1 MDLQISEKVAFV
13 AASTSGLGRASV
25 LALAAEGA
33 HVCVTGRTAKARE
46 EVVKQIRE
54 AGGVALEVP
63 LDVEDA
69 TSIEQAIS
77 TCERELGPVSIL
89 VLNGPGPKP
98 ASPSTITS
106 EDVAGAAARLIE
118 PHVRMV
124 NRVLPGMRER
134 GWGRIIAI
142 GSTAVVTPSQQ
153 LVLSTIGRQGLA
165 GYLKALSQ
173 EVGGDGVT
181 VNMVHP
187 GRILTPRIDQLDQD
201 AATREGVSAAD
212 VRERFEQTIPVKRLG
227 DPAELGAAVAF
238 LASQQAAYITGTA
251 VRLDGGATPVL

>member
-1 MDLQISEKVAFV
+1 MDLQISGKVAFV
-13 AASTSGLGRASV
+13 AASTSGLGRASA

-33 HVCVTGRTAKARE
+33 HVCVTGRTAKVRE

-69 TSIEQAIS
+69 ASTAQAIS

-124 NRVLPGMRER
+124 NQVLPGMRER

-142 GSTAVVTPSQQ
+142 GSTAVVTPSGQ

-173 EVGGDGVT
+173 EVGEDGVT

-201 AATREGVSAAD
+201 AAVREGVSAAD

-227 DPAELGAAVAF
+227 DPAEMGAAVAF

-251 VRLDGGATPVL
+251 LRLDGGATPVL

>member
-1 MDLQISEKVAFV
+1 MDLQIGGKVAFV
-13 AASTSGLGRASV
+13 AASTSGLGRASA

-33 HVCVTGRTAKARE
+33 RVCITGRNEQARE
-46 EVVKQIRE
+46 EVVSQIRE
-54 AGGVALEVP
+54 AAGVALSVP
-63 LDVEDA
+63 LDIEDA
-69 TSIEQAIS
+69 ACVEQAIDM
-77 TCERELGPVSIL
+77 CESELGPVDIL

-98 ASPSTITS
+98 ASPTTITS
-106 EDVAGAAARLIE
+106 EDVAGAVARLIE

-187 GRILTPRIDQLDQD
+187 GRILTPRIDQLDED
-201 AATREGVSAAD
+201 AAAREGVQAVD
-212 VRERFEQTIPVKRLG
+212 IRQRFEQNIPAKRLG
-227 DPAELGAAVAF
+227 DPAELGATVAF

-251 VRLDGGATPVL
+251 VRLDGGVTPVL